1 MDAYQTEQL
10 IGTSVILH
18 CIGAPICVLAV
29 ILRLSVA
36 GMASL
41 KALHIINWI
50 IGVSGAL
57 CAPLIIILLI
67 ILIGTVAQDLKK
79 RVVK

>member
-1 MDAYQTEQL
+1 MNPNT
-10 IGTSVILH
+10 IGNITGTSVVLFFFS
-18 CIGAPICVLAV
+18 APVFLIVL
-29 ILRLSVA
+29 ILRFALQSFVSLGVMQFIKVA
-36 GMASL
+36 L
-41 KALHIINWI
+41 W
-50 IGVSGAL
+50 VSGAL